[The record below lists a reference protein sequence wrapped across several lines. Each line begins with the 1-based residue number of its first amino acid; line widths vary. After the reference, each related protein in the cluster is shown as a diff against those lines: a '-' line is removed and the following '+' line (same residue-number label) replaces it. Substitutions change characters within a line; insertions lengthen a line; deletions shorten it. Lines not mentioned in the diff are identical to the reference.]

1 MMDERNPEE
10 WEEYKMNDLLEQS
23 RDVWANAF
31 FTGNYEI
38 LAQYEDEH
46 FKVVYEQDGRVESNY
61 MRYDRIAHAVQ
72 NGVWKPRNPDIE
84 FEEFEYNDQANE
96 CKILIGFEQDKTM
109 IQELWVYKDSW
120 KIIELRF
127 LKKKYSLS

>member
-1 MMDERNPEE
+1 MKINPEIQ
-10 WEEYKMNDLLEQS
+10 EEISVDSLLDQS
-23 RDVWANAF
+23 RDAWSNAF

-38 LAQYEDEH
+38 LAQHEHEH

-84 FEEFEYNDQANE
+84 FEEFEYNYDQNE
-96 CKILIGFEQDKTM
+96 CTVIVGLEEDHSM
-109 IQELWVYKDSW
+109 IQELWVLDNETW
-120 KIIELRF
+120 KITELRF
-127 LKKKYSLS
+127 LKKKYSNAH